1 MEVLEFIK
9 NLADAEFIVNWG
21 SLFFLVALVFAECTL
36 LIGFVLP
43 GNSLIFVAGASCS
56 MNPNLINTN
65 VYFLILL
72 LSIAAFLGYY
82 FGYYFGLK
90 KMGPKCLKPNTKI
103 FIFKQKSIDITT
115 QFYNYHGG
123 KTLVIGRFLPLI
135 RNFAPVIAGMIKMD
149 SKKYILYNAIGALIW
164 TGSLS
169 LTGYYLGTQRFVADY
184 LDFVF
189 IGILT
194 AISFSFY
201 FAYQIKNRD

>member
-1 MEVLEFIK
+1 MEALEFIK

-56 MNPNLINTN
+56 MSPNLLNTN

-103 FIFKQKSIDITT
+103 IFFKQKSIELTT
-115 QFYNYHGG
+115 QYYAQHGG

-135 RNFAPVIAGMIKMD
+135 RNFAPVIGGMIKMD
-149 SKKYILYNAIGALIW
+149 VKIYMLYNAIGALIW
-164 TGSLS
+164 TSSLT

-201 FAYQIKNRD
+201 FVYQIKNRD